1 VRVFVEDARRL
12 YRQFV
17 TAVWIDQPLAGGA
30 APTNADPAPADGGCD
45 EALAAPETHRPAP

>member
-12 YRQFV
+12 YRQFR
-17 TAVWIDQPLAGGA
+17 IDQPLAGAA